1 MAFGLGTTEL
11 LIILLIFVIIFGVGR
26 LGTLGGALGQ
36 SIRDFR
42 ESLRPSKKDELN
54 LSSTDESKQL

>member
-11 LIILLIFVIIFGVGR
+11 LIILFIFIILFGVGR
-26 LGTLGGALGQ
+26 LGTVGGALGQ

-42 ESLRPSKKDELN
+42 ESLRPNKKDELN
-54 LSSTDESKQL
+54 LSATDESKSS